1 MGKYGGKMRGTKKII
16 SLFLA
21 IMLVISNSVIINYAE
36 AVEVADIFETNTY
49 IDKQSSLFS
58 EVSANAYVVMDA
70 NSGKIIM
77 SQDADKRI
85 YPASTTKLLT
95 AVVAVENCDIHKKIE
110 VKQSALDKVDPQSSI
125 AYIKAGS
132 TYTMEELLYML
143 LIVSAADAAEVIA
156 EEVGGTNEQF
166 INMMNEKAKQIGM
179 TNSYFD
185 NPVGMDWHI
194 NANIYSTA
202 NDIAKLTR
210 YSMINYTIRKIVR
223 YSSYTI
229 YNFNGG
235 KLKTFS
241 STNGFLRKRKYADNL
256 FTVIGSKT
264 GTTDKAGY
272 ALATTAKDSSG
283 REVICSFFG
292 NKTRR
297 RMYKDINR
305 LLINAF
311 KNHKDELETGILN
324 LRYPSIKYIL
334 DEQIENEIEL
344 KN

>member
-1 MGKYGGKMRGTKKII
+1 MGLIKKIV
-16 SLFLA
+16 SLFLV
-21 IMLVISNSVIINYAE
+21 IILVISSIGFVNYVE
-36 AVEVADIFETNTY
+36 ASEISGTNTY
-49 IDKQSSLFS
+49 VSEQSLLFS

-70 NSGKIIM
+70 NSGEIIM

-95 AVVAVENCDIHKKIE
+95 AVVAVENCDIHKTIE

-125 AYIKAGS
+125 AGIRAGS

-166 INMMNEKAKQIGM
+166 VNMMNEKAQQIGM

-185 NPVGMDWHI
+185 NSVGMDWHI
-194 NANIYSTA
+194 NPNIYSTA

-210 YSMINYTIRKIVR
+210 YSMINYTIRKIVKH
-223 YSSYTI
+223 SSYTI
-229 YNFNGG
+229 DNFYGEQS
-235 KLKTFS
+235 KTFS

-272 ALATTAKDSSG
+272 ALATTVKDNSG
-283 REVICSFFG
+283 REVICAFFG
-292 NKTRR
+292 NKTRGK
-297 RMYKDINR
+297 MYRDINR
-305 LLINAF
+305 LLINTF

-324 LRYPSIKYIL
+324 LKYPSIKYIL
-334 DEQIENEIEL
+334 DQQIENEIALE
-344 KN
+344 N